1 MNNPARLLPGAEFLY
16 GGERCIKSGQSN
28 GGGYF
33 RAVGYGKR
41 NFPAG
46 RCTVVKENRGL
57 VYVL

>member
-16 GGERCIKSGQSN
+16 EGERYIKSGQSN
-28 GGGYF
+28 GGAKF

-41 NFPAG
+41 NFPADK
-46 RCTVVKENRGL
+46 CTVVRKNRGL